1 MSSNTWTPDALSS
14 EAVASAG
21 LCWRMVEAQN
31 NVSTMKL
38 TNSTKEQERLE
49 TLIEATKPKVPEECR
64 HLNFLL
70 FTPFR
75 YGAPYPKGSRF
86 RRAGMTL
93 GVFYAS
99 EQPETAAIE
108 AAFYRLLFFAESP
121 ETPWPRTVAHFTAF
135 SVEFASRRGI
145 DLSKP
150 PFAATREIWRHPIDY
165 GPCQDLCGNARKAKI
180 DVIKYESARDPER
193 RANIAILTCRAFRG
207 HEPLA
212 YQSWRIHLGAGGA
225 RLLREHP
232 RLTFDLDRTV
242 FAIDPRI
249 AGMKWDR

>member
-14 EAVASAG
+14 EAAASAG

-38 TNSTKEQERLE
+38 TNTTNEQERLE
-49 TLIEATKPKVPEECR
+49 TLIEATKPRIPEECR

-75 YGAPYPKGSRF
+75 YGAPYPTGSRF

-108 AAFYRLLFFAESP
+108 VAFYRLLFFAESP

-135 SVEFASRRGI
+135 SVEFATGRGI
-145 DLSKP
+145 DLRKP
-150 PFAATREIWRHPIDY
+150 SFAAARDAWRHPINY
-165 GPCQDLCGNARKAKI
+165 GACQDLCENARKAKI
-180 DVIKYESARDPER
+180 DVIKYGSARDPEQR
-193 RANIAILTCRAFRG
+193 GNIAILTCRAFG
-207 HEPLA
+207 GNEPLD
-212 YQSWRIHLGAGGA
+212 YQTWRIHLGAGGA

-232 RLTFDLDRTV
+232 RLTFDLDRAV
-242 FAIDPRI
+242 FARDPRI
-249 AGMKWDR
+249 ASMKWER